1 MNRFWLAQISAI
13 LAFWL
18 ALVSTRLA
26 FWLAFLVQNWGITPF
41 SIIDH

>member
-41 SIIDH
+41 SIIDQ